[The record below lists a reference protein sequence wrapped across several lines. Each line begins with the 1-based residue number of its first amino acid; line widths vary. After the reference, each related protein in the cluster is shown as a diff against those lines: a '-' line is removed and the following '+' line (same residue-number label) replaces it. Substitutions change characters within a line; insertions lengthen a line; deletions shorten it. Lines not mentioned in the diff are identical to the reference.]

1 MKSTKTVIYNYRTA
15 QSKEKWET
23 DFLSKIN
30 DANGLLYLAAVK
42 SNNYT
47 PLPKDDSYYTEENK
61 SKILS
66 TLDGIVSNP
75 YNKRWHQI
83 FAKFVDEAKA
93 ILDRKTKSKTPSAPA
108 NPTTPTDNQP
118 DKPAEPVS
126 PQDRPGRSTA
136 VDKINTGNYPELGK
150 EDLYDVSTF
159 GVDAKEFIRDTV
171 QPLKDL
177 AEKDNPSFKL
187 RGDKLIAN
195 AFSKFNAN
203 KSKFSE
209 QESISIS
216 TMLNNLQTKYM
227 SAFSETGLTRAGK
240 SYAVVDYR
248 EAAQEAFSL
257 LSDKVFLRDKKQI
270 QERRD
275 QLEKI
280 LNIYQNKFINKNAGN
295 SDIEQFIG
303 DLNKKIASWNYRYTN
318 MRPANNSDIE
328 MLDLLRP
335 ASRI

>member
-1 MKSTKTVIYNYRTA
+1 MKSTRKIFYNHKTA

-30 DANGLLYLAAVK
+30 DANGLLFLAAKK
-42 SNNYT
+42 SNSYGAI
-47 PLPKDDSYYTEENK
+47 DDSYYTEENK

-66 TLDGIVSNP
+66 TLDEIVNSP
-75 YNKRWHQI
+75 YNQRWHQK
-83 FAKFVDEAKA
+83 FASFLEQAKS
-93 ILDRKTKSKTPSAPA
+93 ILDSKIKKAAPPTPP
-108 NPTTPTDNQP
+108 TPTP
-118 DKPAEPVS
+118 PTPEPPAPPAPPVE

-150 EDLYDVSTF
+150 EDLYDVSQF
-159 GVDAKEFIRDTV
+159 GIDAKEFIRDTV

-177 AEKDNPSFKL
+177 AEKDISSFKL

-195 AFSKFNAN
+195 AFNKFNSYKN
-203 KSKFSE
+203 KFSE
-209 QESISIS
+209 QESLSIS

-248 EAAQEAFSL
+248 EAAQEANSL
-257 LSDKVFLRDKKQI
+257 LSDKVYMKDPKQI
-270 QERRD
+270 QDRHD

-280 LNIYQNKFINKNAGN
+280 LDIYQTKFINKNAGN
-295 SDIEQFIG
+295 SDIEQFVRP
-303 DLNKKIASWNYRYTN
+303 LNGLIARWNYRYTN
-318 MRPANNSDIE
+318 MRPENQSDIE

-335 ASRI
+335 APRI